1 MFCLACVEILNTLF
15 NFLRC
20 SSRLAHFILKVRL
33 NYCYHFQKVKK
44 ASNLFTMECLITDT
58 GTVRAQDTT
67 QTEDDWAVSKCLPQ
81 LCSEIKIRQKS
92 CEINKTGQ

>member
-33 NYCYHFQKVKK
+33 NYYYHFQKVKK
-44 ASNLFTMECLITDT
+44 ASNLFTKEFLITDT

-67 QTEDDWAVSKCLPQ
+67 QTEDGCPVSKCIPQ